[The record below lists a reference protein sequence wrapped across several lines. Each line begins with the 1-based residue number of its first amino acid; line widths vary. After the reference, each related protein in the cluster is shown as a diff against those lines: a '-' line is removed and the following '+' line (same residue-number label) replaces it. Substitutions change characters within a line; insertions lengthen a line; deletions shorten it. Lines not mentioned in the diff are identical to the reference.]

1 LIKKKAFDK
10 TQYPFM
16 DKTLN
21 KLVIEEIFFN
31 LRSTV
36 SKITTVTS
44 YLMVRNMKHSHSDS
58 NKARMSLS
66 PPLST

>member
-1 LIKKKAFDK
+1 
-10 TQYPFM
+10 M

-44 YLMVRNMKHSHSDS
+44 YLMVRNMKPSHSDS

>member
-44 YLMVRNMKHSHSDS
+44 YLMVRNMKPSHSDS